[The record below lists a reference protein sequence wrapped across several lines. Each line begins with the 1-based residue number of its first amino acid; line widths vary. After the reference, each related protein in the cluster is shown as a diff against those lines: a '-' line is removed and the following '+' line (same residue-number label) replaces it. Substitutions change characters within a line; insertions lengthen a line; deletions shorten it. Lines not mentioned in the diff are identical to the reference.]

1 MTNELR
7 IKNLK
12 LDSEEIDGISFSID
26 ESVKD
31 EEKIHWNITMMK
43 LNSGHEQ
50 DFTKLELGYKYQI
63 VLYNNDTAEVFEA
76 IIGDLNYYV
85 TNLVSVDQEGLI
97 LKKCKKSEE
106 MLNRLFRGSYLQA
119 LAQGLVEVAS
129 QKEQEAI

>member
-12 LDSEEIDGISFSID
+12 LDGEEVDGISFSID
-26 ESVKD
+26 DSVRD
-31 EEKIHWNITMMK
+31 ENQIHWNITMMK
-43 LNSGHEQ
+43 LNNEQ

-63 VLYNNDTAEVFEA
+63 VLYDNNTAEVFEA

-85 TNLVSVDQEGLI
+85 KNLVSVNQEGLI

-106 MLNRLFRGSYLQA
+106 ILNRLFRGSYLQA